1 MTELHASTKN
11 ALEHIRYLSETI
23 GGRGS
28 CTPQEQQAAEY
39 CANQMAEMGVQDIR
53 VETFPSMAS
62 TYRPFAL
69 AFAAG
74 LAGTLVAWLIGSR
87 GGLAFGALLNGLGA
101 WGMLAET
108 DLAANWTRWLLPQCQ
123 SRNAVGIIR
132 PSGEI
137 ENRAVV
143 CAHIDTHR
151 TPVFY
156 SSPGWQALFTI
167 LVGGALLSMVVS
179 ALAYGLGAVFA
190 WTWVRWIGLAAAA
203 MEVFALSMSLHA
215 DFTPFSPGANDNAS
229 AVGAALEL
237 GRRLI
242 KEPLAR
248 TEVWLVFTGSEEV
261 GAYGMSAFL
270 DAHAAELGERAVYIA
285 LEQVGLGGVNYITSE
300 GILIKRPT
308 HPQALALARQAKAS
322 LVEFQ
327 AGELDGLAYTD
338 VTVATRRG
346 LIALPINTYP
356 RTERGETSHWHQ
368 MSDTLDHIDPQAL
381 ANAQL
386 FAWQVLQTLDQ
397 NRHRVPDKAD
407 QDSLLLA

>member
-1 MTELHASTKN
+1 
-11 ALEHIRYLSETI
+11 
-23 GGRGS
+23 
-28 CTPQEQQAAEY
+28 
-39 CANQMAEMGVQDIR
+39 MAEMGVQDIR
-53 VETFPSMAS
+53 METFLSMAS

-74 LAGTLVAWLIGSR
+74 LAGTLIAWLIGSR
-87 GGLAFGALLNGLGA
+87 WTLAFGSLLSGLGA

-108 DLAANWTRWLLPQCQ
+108 DLASNWTRWLLPQCR
-123 SRNAVGIIR
+123 SRNAVGII
-132 PSGEI
+132 PPTGEVK
-137 ENRAVV
+137 NRAVV

-156 SSPGWQALFTI
+156 SSPGWQALFTA
-167 LVGGALLSMVVS
+167 LVGGALLSMGIS
-179 ALAYGLGAVFA
+179 ALAYGLGAILA

-229 AVGAALEL
+229 AVGASLEL

-242 KEPLAR
+242 KEPLAH

-261 GAYGMSAFL
+261 GAYGMGAFL
-270 DAHAAELGERAVYIA
+270 DAHAAELGARAVYIA

-300 GILIKRPT
+300 GILIKRST
-308 HPQALALARQAKAS
+308 HPQALALARQANAS
-322 LVEFQ
+322 LVELQ
-327 AGELDGLAYTD
+327 AGEMDGLAYTD
-338 VTVATRRG
+338 VTIATRRG

-356 RTERGETSHWHQ
+356 GTDRGETSRWHQ
-368 MSDTLDHIDPQAL
+368 MSDTLDHIDPEAL
-381 ANAQL
+381 ADAHL
-386 FAWQVLQTLDQ
+386 FVWQVLQTLDQ

>member
-1 MTELHASTKN
+1 MSDIEAYIQN

-28 CTPQEQQAAEY
+28 CTPQEHQAAEY
-39 CANQMAEMGVQDIR
+39 CANKMAEMGVQDIR
-53 VETFPSMAS
+53 VETFLSMAS

-74 LAGTLVAWLIGSR
+74 LAGTLVVWLVGSPWA
-87 GGLAFGALLNGLGA
+87 LAFGTLLNALSA

-108 DLAANWTRWLLPQCQ
+108 DLASNWTRWLLPRCR
-123 SRNAVGIIR
+123 SRNAVGII
-132 PSGEI
+132 PSSGEI

-151 TPVFY
+151 TPLFY
-156 SSPGWQALFTI
+156 SSPRWQALFTV
-167 LVGGALLSMVVS
+167 LVGGALLSMVVN
-179 ALAYGLGAVFA
+179 ALAYALGAVFT

-229 AVGAALEL
+229 AVGVALEL
-237 GRRLI
+237 GRRLME
-242 KEPLAR
+242 EPLAR
-248 TEVWLVFTGSEEV
+248 TEIWLLFTGSEEV
-261 GAYGMSAFL
+261 GAYGMAAFL
-270 DAHAAELGERAVYIA
+270 DAHAAELGERTVYIA

-308 HPQALALARQAKAS
+308 HSQALGLARQANAA
-322 LVEFQ
+322 LPALQ

-356 RTERGETSHWHQ
+356 RVDRGETSQWHQ
-368 MSDTLDHIDPQAL
+368 MSDTLDKIDPQAL
-381 ANAQL
+381 ADAYL
-386 FAWQVLQTLDQ
+386 FAWQVLQTLD
-397 NRHRVPDKAD
+397 RVTPDF
-407 QDSLLLA
+407 

>member
-1 MTELHASTKN
+1 MTNVRASTQN

-28 CTPQEQQAAEY
+28 CTAREQQAAEY
-39 CANQMAEMGVQDIR
+39 CANQMAEMGVQDVR
-53 VETFPSMAS
+53 VETFLSTAS
-62 TYRPFAL
+62 TYRPFVL

-74 LAGTLVAWLIGSR
+74 LAGTLVVWLVGSPWA
-87 GGLAFGALLNGLGA
+87 LAFAALLSGLGA

-108 DLAANWTRWLLPQCQ
+108 DLATNWTRWLLPRCQ
-123 SRNAVGIIR
+123 SRNAVGIIP
-132 PSGEI
+132 PSSEVK
-137 ENRAVV
+137 NRAVV

-151 TPVFY
+151 TPLFY
-156 SSPGWQALFTI
+156 SSQRWQALFTI
-167 LVGGALLSMVVS
+167 LVGGALLSMVIS
-179 ALAYGLGAVFA
+179 ALAYGLGAVFV

-242 KEPLAR
+242 EQPLAH
-248 TEVWLVFTGSEEV
+248 TEVWLLFTGSEEV
-261 GAYGMSAFL
+261 GAYGMGAFL
-270 DAHAAELGERAVYIA
+270 DAYAADLGERAVYIA

-300 GILIKRPT
+300 GILLKRPT
-308 HPQALALARQAKAS
+308 HPQALALARQANAA
-322 LVEFQ
+322 LIELQ
-327 AGELDGLAYTD
+327 AGELGGLAYTD

-356 RTERGETSHWHQ
+356 RIDRGETSHWHQ

-381 ANAQL
+381 ADAHL
-386 FAWQVLQTLDQ
+386 FAWQLLQTLDLVTPHFWNDSQ
-397 NRHRVPDKAD
+397 KAG
-407 QDSLLLA
+407 